1 MVVTRSGRCR
11 TWVPVA
17 SGSSQHKGSTPQGI
31 ETHLESKKDDRS
43 IANSQTAEKQSSVL
57 SRKRKSRSPDPP
69 AEITEP
75 ATDAEVSEAESHASG
90 ITSVFEVQEPII
102 RITRKRQIITAP
114 TPKSSVKKR
123 QKITPQHESLD
134 EGAVSEAESHVSG
147 VSMVVPSTERRS
159 RRNKAKSQR
168 DSSPQSQAEAVS
180 DAESS
185 CSGISSAGIAP
196 RRTARS
202 TRRKL
207 QAQAEKENAEIIPGN
222 EKQSMGTSVNSE
234 DSDTRQA
241 SRLPARTRSQI
252 DRPNFSNN
260 ETDSNDFDDSIPRD
274 SEKKLTPQNHHHL
287 HIQEEKA
294 SVAPLP
300 EIRKENA
307 KSLDEE
313 DAQIMEDKEITE
325 KDSQLTLSE
334 VQDTSVRQS
343 ISQNH
348 SSSPSNKATPRP
360 SSPQCEA
367 LMKSLEHKFA
377 VVKVARLNEDRV
389 GSLQMSDVAQSSDH
403 GDSNDES
410 TSAGDCENKDG
421 QSDVGL
427 ESDTRP
433 CKSELSMSQDVE
445 SSVLLFL
452 SSDES
457 QQSENSETEKDT
469 VCSLENS
476 GQKES
481 SSGDL
486 EDTACGSSLFV
497 IDKTPGLSAEK
508 QFYLEDKAPSEVAIE
523 EEEEE
528 EEEEEGENSEEESS
542 DSDENKDESSDEE
555 DLLNNTKSK
564 LLKLTSSSID
574 PGLNIKQLGGLY
586 INFNV
591 DKLQSQKKTL
601 TQIKEKK
608 KNELLQKSVITPD
621 FEKNYCVPPYSESK
635 HQIQKQRRKERQKT
649 AGDGWFGMK
658 APELT
663 DELKNDLKALKMRA
677 SMDPKRFY
685 KKNDRDGFPKYF
697 QVGTIADNPADFYHS
712 RIPKKQRKKTIV
724 EELLADSEFR
734 RFNRRKYS
742 EIMAE
747 KAANAA
753 GKKFR
758 KKKKFRN

>member
-31 ETHLESKKDDRS
+31 KTHPESKKDDRS
-43 IANSQTAEKQSSVL
+43 IADSQTAEKQSSVL
-57 SRKRKSRSPDPP
+57 SRKRKSRSPGPP
-69 AEITEP
+69 GEITEP

-90 ITSVFEVQEPII
+90 VTSVFEVEEPII
-102 RITRKRQIITAP
+102 RITRKRQVVSAP

-134 EGAVSEAESHVSG
+134 EEVVSEAESHVSG
-147 VSMVVPSTERRS
+147 VSMVVPSTERSS

-185 CSGISSAGIAP
+185 CSGISSSGIAP

-202 TRRKL
+202 TQRKL
-207 QAQAEKENAEIIPGN
+207 QAQAEKEGAELIPRN
-222 EKQSMGTSVNSE
+222 KKQSMGTSVNSE
-234 DSDTRQA
+234 NSDTRQA
-241 SRLPARTRSQI
+241 SQLPARTHSQI

-260 ETDSNDFDDSIPRD
+260 ETDDSIPRD
-274 SEKKLTPQNHHHL
+274 SEKKLTPQKHQRL

-294 SVAPLP
+294 SVASLT

-313 DAQIMEDKEITE
+313 DAKIMEDKEITE

-334 VQDTSVRQS
+334 VQDTSIRLSV
-343 ISQNH
+343 SQNH
-348 SSSPSNKATPRP
+348 SSTPSNKATPQP
-360 SSPQCEA
+360 SSPQREA

-377 VVKVARLNEDRV
+377 VVKVARLNEGRV
-389 GSLQMSDVAQSSDH
+389 GSLKMSDMAQSSDH
-403 GDSNDES
+403 GDGNES
-410 TSAGDCENKDG
+410 TSAGDCDNKDS

-433 CKSELSMSQDVE
+433 CKSELSMSQDVD

-457 QQSENSETEKDT
+457 QQSENSENEKDS
-469 VCSLENS
+469 VCSIGNS

-481 SSGDL
+481 SSEDL

-497 IDKTPGLSAEK
+497 IDRTPGLSADK
-508 QFYLEDKAPSEVAIE
+508 QFYLEDKAPSEVAV
-523 EEEEE
+523 EEE
-528 EEEEEGENSEEESS
+528 EEEEEGENSEESS

-591 DKLQSQKKTL
+591 DKLQPQKKTL

-608 KNELLQKSVITPD
+608 KNE
-621 FEKNYCVPPYSESK
+621 
-635 HQIQKQRRKERQKT
+635 KERQKT

-724 EELLADSEFR
+724 EELLADSVFR